1 MGQGILSQV
10 CEGLQGLIIAHAR
23 RGLGEETTTKG
34 SRGRVEVRSG
44 LIGKRN
50 DGMTNAESVVTL
62 GSQMMLKESLVFW
75 WEDKGSCR
83 EDGLLSFRCVEFKM
97 SEQTVC
103 LPSSVSSGGWS
114 IRWS

>member
-10 CEGLQGLIIAHAR
+10 CEGLQGLTIAHAR
-23 RGLGEETTTKG
+23 GGLGEESTTKG
-34 SRGRVEVRSG
+34 SKGQIEVRSG
-44 LIGKRN
+44 LIGKHN
-50 DGMTNAESVVTL
+50 DGMTECTEESVVTL

-103 LPSSVSSGGWS
+103 LPSSVSSGG
-114 IRWS
+114 